1 MTSGKAGK
9 EIDSREMSDFREN
22 VCLEVNNED
31 FKNMV
36 SSRRVSSGVQYGEG
50 LVSKW
55 SFVHALSEK
64 TITQTGKKGP
74 NL

>member
-9 EIDSREMSDFREN
+9 EIDSREMSYFREN

-31 FKNMV
+31 FKNMTR
-36 SSRRVSSGVQYGEG
+36 SRRSSGVQYGEG

-55 SFVHALSEK
+55 SFLHAISEK
-64 TITQTGKKGP
+64 TTTQTEKKGP

>member
-1 MTSGKAGK
+1 MASGKAGRK
-9 EIDSREMSDFREN
+9 IDSWEMSDFREN

-31 FKNMV
+31 FKNMT

-50 LVSKW
+50 FISKW
-55 SFVHALSEK
+55 SFVHAISEK
-64 TITQTGKKGP
+64 TTTQTRKKGP